1 MDPKGSSP
9 TDTETTQHLIDF
21 IVSDYPFMSA
31 ESKMQSMQEVLPFA
45 RELMEQGGSRRL
57 LKIYLLGSGLAVCG
71 LVGGL
76 VDAASFVFGEK
87 DTISMETEEF
97 APAKAMEEQSVPV
110 EPVAPAEPVLTAVE
124 PDDTADVFEEEE
136 MFAKAKQNPAIT
148 QRRRS
153 RSFAS

>member
-1 MDPKGSSP
+1 
-9 TDTETTQHLIDF
+9 
-21 IVSDYPFMSA
+21 MSA

-45 RELMEQGGSRRL
+45 RELMAQGGSRGL
-57 LKIYLLGSGLAVCG
+57 LKIYLLGSGMAVCG

-87 DTISMETEEF
+87 DTLSMETEQSVPVR
-97 APAKAMEEQSVPV
+97 AVEEQSVPV
-110 EPVAPAEPVLTAVE
+110 EPVLTAVE
-124 PDDTADVFEEEE
+124 PDDTADIFEEEE